1 MTAAD
6 ATIDIADSAQQPS
19 VARGRR
25 TAGWRIVARKE
36 MADHVLSAR
45 FGILIL
51 ILGLIGAASVY
62 AAASA
67 LRDAVPSLDPAL
79 GGIPALFLRLFT
91 VQADPLPFSFV
102 QFVAFIGPPLGIA
115 FGFDAINGERS
126 QSTLPRLVSQPIHRD
141 DIINGKYAAG
151 LGVIAIMLTVVV
163 ALVAGYG
170 ILRLGIVPSAGE
182 VARMVV
188 WLLVAVAYIG
198 VWLAFAILCSVSTR
212 RAATAALLAFALW
225 LVVIPW
231 LFFSTFAG
239 IAADAVSP
247 TGTTQE
253 EQLSNAKTELAL
265 LRLSPYYVFQES
277 TAVLLDPEVGALGV
291 LTAEQVDRALLSELS
306 LIDSILVAWP
316 QITALI
322 AATVVVFA
330 VSYVVFMRQE
340 IRA

>member
-1 MTAAD
+1 
-6 ATIDIADSAQQPS
+6 
-19 VARGRR
+19 
-25 TAGWRIVARKE
+25 
-36 MADHVLSAR
+36 
-45 FGILIL
+45 
-51 ILGLIGAASVY
+51 
-62 AAASA
+62 
-67 LRDAVPSLDPAL
+67 
-79 GGIPALFLRLFT
+79 
-91 VQADPLPFSFV
+91 
-102 QFVAFIGPPLGIA
+102 
-115 FGFDAINGERS
+115 
-126 QSTLPRLVSQPIHRD
+126 
-141 DIINGKYAAG
+141 
-151 LGVIAIMLTVVV
+151 
-163 ALVAGYG
+163 
-170 ILRLGIVPSAGE
+170 
-182 VARMVV
+182 
-188 WLLVAVAYIG
+188 
-198 VWLAFAILCSVSTR
+198 
-212 RAATAALLAFALW
+212 LW

>member
-1 MTAAD
+1 
-6 ATIDIADSAQQPS
+6 
-19 VARGRR
+19 
-25 TAGWRIVARKE
+25 
-36 MADHVLSAR
+36 
-45 FGILIL
+45 
-51 ILGLIGAASVY
+51 
-62 AAASA
+62 
-67 LRDAVPSLDPAL
+67 
-79 GGIPALFLRLFT
+79 
-91 VQADPLPFSFV
+91 
-102 QFVAFIGPPLGIA
+102 
-115 FGFDAINGERS
+115 
-126 QSTLPRLVSQPIHRD
+126 
-141 DIINGKYAAG
+141 
-151 LGVIAIMLTVVV
+151 
-163 ALVAGYG
+163 
-170 ILRLGIVPSAGE
+170 
-182 VARMVV
+182 MVV
-188 WLLVAVAYIG
+188 WLVVAVAYIG

-247 TGTTQE
+247 TGTTQQ

-306 LIDSILVAWP
+306 LTDSILVAWP